1 MPYLL
6 FILPFAASLVSIIFA
21 FYLRT
26 RIMQMSRGGGKM
38 VDIANAIKEG
48 SRAYL
53 KRQNTTVAWV
63 ALAIMILLWWFLGW
77 VTALGFAI
85 GSLASALSGWI
96 GMMTAVEANVR
107 TAEAARTGL
116 KAAFKTAFL
125 GGAVTGFLVAGL
137 ALLSVTLFYF
147 IFRDV
152 SSLIGLGFGG
162 SLISVFAR
170 LGGGIFTKAADVGA

>member
-1 MPYLL
+1 MSYLL
-6 FILPFAASLVSIIFA
+6 FLLPVTTSIASIIFA

-26 RIMQMSRGGGKM
+26 HIMKMSRGSGKM

-63 ALAIMILLWWFLGW
+63 ALAITILLWWFFGW
-77 VTALGFAI
+77 VTALGFVI

-107 TAEAARTGL
+107 TAEAAKRGL
-116 KAAFKTAFL
+116 KEAFKTAFL

-152 SSLIGLGFGG
+152 SALIGLGFGG
-162 SLISVFAR
+162 SLISVLAR
-170 LGGGIFTKAADVGA
+170 LGGGIFT